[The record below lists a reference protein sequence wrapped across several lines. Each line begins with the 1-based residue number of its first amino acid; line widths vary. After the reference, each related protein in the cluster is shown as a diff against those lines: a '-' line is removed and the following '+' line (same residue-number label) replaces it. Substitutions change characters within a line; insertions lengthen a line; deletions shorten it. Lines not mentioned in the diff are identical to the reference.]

1 VFSFRGKLKASQNV
15 FLLEKFL
22 LRSNAIIFKE
32 TVEMEISNDIK
43 NSQQP
48 DYRTRVLLVALL
60 YPISFLLLLF
70 IPDTGETSETL
81 IELLM
86 TVIPSVIIVLLI
98 PVVIRG
104 SAAQK
109 IMAAVLLLPAVWFG
123 FLGWENAIERF
134 SDYHFR
140 H

>member
-1 VFSFRGKLKASQNV
+1 
-15 FLLEKFL
+15 
-22 LRSNAIIFKE
+22 
-32 TVEMEISNDIK
+32 MEISNDIK